1 MKGKKK
7 MDIKFR
13 TITNLK
19 NFSDNEV
26 FEPETSETEPGQAV
40 DIKSVYLR
48 CLRGEITPVRPGGFD
63 IKPGMTVDEAFDTL
77 DPTQSEGF
85 DLADAT
91 VISNHLNEKLVS
103 EELSPG
109 KTEAASSIASDS
121 REPVENSEATA
132 PEK

>member
-1 MKGKKK
+1 

-48 CLRGEITPVRPGGFD
+48 CLRGEISPVRPGGFD
-63 IKPGMTVDEAFDTL
+63 IKPGMTVGQAISRKCAKGT
-77 DPTQSEGF
+77 PRKGF
-85 DLADAT
+85 
-91 VISNHLNEKLVS
+91 
-103 EELSPG
+103 P
-109 KTEAASSIASDS
+109 
-121 REPVENSEATA
+121 PVGRRTCLH
-132 PEK
+132 

>member
-1 MKGKKK
+1 

-48 CLRGEITPVRPGGFD
+48 CLRGELAPFHSGSFD
-63 IKPGMTVDEAFDTL
+63 VKPGMSVDDAFATI
-77 DPTQSEGF
+77 DPTLSEGF

-91 VISNHLNEKLVS
+91 AISNHINDKLVS
-103 EELSPG
+103 GELSPG
-109 KTEAASSIASDS
+109 KTGAASSIASDS
-121 REPVENSEATA
+121 RDPVENSEATA
-132 PEK
+132 TEK